1 MILHLMAMLNKLLA
15 LPHLSIL
22 LRRARMLNLPNS
34 LTTKKGKQLDYI
46 PSMRSKELGLDVKP
60 SHLTT
65 TKLVVLNPRE
75 PQKKM
80 SDSKTHL
87 LLKMC
92 LLRGGL

>member
-1 MILHLMAMLNKLLA
+1 MILPLMAMLNKMLA

-34 LTTKKGKQLDYI
+34 LTTKKGEQLDYL
-46 PSMRSKELGLDVKP
+46 PSMRPQKLGLDVKP
-60 SHLTT
+60 SHLTI
-65 TKLVVLNPRE
+65 TKLVVINSRKL
-75 PQKKM
+75 QKKK